1 MQTTAQTLRA
11 LFLACRPAHTAITL
25 GLLILGF
32 AQSGLAQQT
41 TPLNFENNYFVTGDY
56 VVAGVGLRG
65 LGVNGFASRQFTMPD
80 ANSVPATG
88 VPQGADIVAAFLYWE
103 TVEGSQTGFAGQN
116 GFFRPV
122 FAGGPAS
129 GYPITGVVLGNPN
142 APVSWSSGGCSG
154 SSQGSKTMRTYAVDV
169 SRFLPQDAQ
178 GNILANGTYE
188 VRLADSGSNGGG
200 TPLTLGASLIIIYR
214 AITPSL
220 PLTSVVIYDGAFA
233 PANGSSTMS
242 QTMQGFYQA
251 AAGPISKLTHIVGNG
266 QSNKFETVSLDGVNL
281 PSRYGNLPPFPGFYN
296 GSWDDPTWSFSGAG
310 NPVQA
315 NDSSATTTVA
325 PSSSNGGCVSWG
337 VVVMSTTVQNSDNDG
352 ILDVWKQKQ
361 GYCDASV
368 NEGMCTTTDP
378 TWVSLPGAT
387 LGKKDLFVQLDHM
400 CSIVNPDGTCDTTN
414 GYSFDPPASALTMM
428 TNAFSAK
435 GTNLHLIP
443 GNPAYP
449 AALATGAIQE
459 QTCTDTTDA
468 SGNPVLCEYPNQPGL
483 IGWKAGFEF
492 LKNQPLN
499 YPDETSCEQAL
510 NGPCIRRFQHGR
522 KDSYHYAMFAHAV
535 GLPEWGLQGGSVTS
549 IVASGNTVTFTTSGP
564 HGLTA
569 GTDRVTITDAIT
581 NPSLNG
587 TYLVQTASG
596 NTFTI
601 QIPTAANATYTQS
614 TDPWLSVA
622 TGRIRTTSGV
632 SDIGGADSLVSLGLW
647 KAAGRTDP
655 VQAGTFMHELGHSLG
670 LTHGG
675 LYYDT
680 AGSYSPTLEPN
691 CKPNYQSV
699 MSYQFQ
705 VDLLDNGVLDY
716 SEQQLSTLN
725 ENGLP
730 GGLIGTDGSAPAFS
744 TTKWYSPVPPNGVGS
759 PAKSHCDGSALSPNT
774 DPDPTMYLVEG
785 AADPIA
791 PVSAWLSGSDVNFD
805 GTLSPALRGYDDW
818 ANLDLRQIG
827 ATGSEIFGGG
837 KLTVGTGKLTVG
849 TGKLTVGT
857 GKLTVGAGKLTVG
870 TGVGDLTF
878 ETANSSVRSPRN
890 LTATLTTPN
899 IRLNWVAPS
908 FGQIGSYNI
917 YRSTNGA
924 SAVLISS
931 VLGTSLSFT
940 DTTVACGPTYSY
952 FVTAVLANTNPP
964 QESVPSNTT
973 SAIPI
978 CKPTSTTVASPV
990 NPSIFGQSVTFTATV
1005 TNTSGDTATPTGSV
1019 QFSVDGAPFGPAV
1032 PLSGS
1037 GTAVM
1042 AASGATAALTVSGSP
1057 HTVKAVYTNT
1067 DGNFSGSSGT
1077 LGQAVNPAPTSTTV
1091 ASSVNPSIY
1100 GQSVTFT
1107 ATVANTAGAAIST
1120 ATPTGSVQFYVDGAA
1135 SGAAVPVSGSGASVT
1150 AASATATLT
1159 VSGSLHTIKAVYTN
1173 TDGNFNGSS
1182 GTMSPGQ
1189 TVNPAPTSTTVASSV
1204 NPSIYGQ
1211 SVTFTATVAN
1221 TAGAAISTAT
1231 PTGSVQFFVDGA
1243 AFGAPVPLS
1252 GSGAS
1257 VTAASGAIAT
1267 LTVSG
1272 SPHTIKAVY
1281 TNTDRNFSGSSGTL
1295 GQTVNPAPT
1304 STTVASSVNPSV
1316 YGQSVTF
1323 TATVANTAGAAI
1335 STATPTGSVQFMD
1348 GASLIGTPQNLS
1360 GLGTATLTTS
1370 ALTAGNHPITAVY
1383 TNIDGNFRGSTS
1395 SSVTQVVQDFSITAT
1410 PSAQTISSG
1419 HQAVYS
1425 ITVTPISGLAGTIAL
1440 SCSGAPPNSTCSVS
1454 PSTSNLQGTPVLSKV
1469 TLSANQNVNHGT
1481 FTLTFTGSFVGR
1493 TLTHSTT
1500 VQLTVK

>member
-1 MQTTAQTLRA
+1 MRTTIQTLRT
-11 LFLACRPAHTAITL
+11 LWLACRPSRATITFGL
-25 GLLILGF
+25 LLILGL
-32 AQSGLAQQT
+32 AQSGFAQQT

-56 VVAGVGLRG
+56 VVTGVGLRG
-65 LGVNGFASRQFTMPD
+65 LGVNGFATQQFTMPD
-80 ANSVPATG
+80 ANSVPAAG
-88 VPQGADIVAAFLYWE
+88 VPQGADVVAAFLYWE
-103 TVEGSQTGFAGQN
+103 TVESSQTAFAGQS
-116 GFFRPV
+116 GFFRPI
-122 FAGGPAS
+122 FAGGPAT

-154 SSQGSKTMRTYAVDV
+154 SSQGSKTMRTYAADV
-169 SRFLPQDAQ
+169 SPFLPQDSQ
-178 GNILANGTYE
+178 GNILANGRYE
-188 VRLADSGSNGGG
+188 VRLADSGGNGGG
-200 TPLTLGASLIIIYR
+200 APLTLGASLIIIYR
-214 AITPSL
+214 AITPSF

-242 QTMQGFYQA
+242 LAMQGFYQA

-266 QSNKFETVSLDGVNL
+266 QSNKYETVSLDGVNL
-281 PSRYGNLPPFPGFYN
+281 PSRYGSLPPFPGYYN
-296 GSWDDPTWSFSGAG
+296 GSWDNPTWSFSGAS

-315 NDSSATTTVA
+315 NDASATTTVV
-325 PSSSNGGCVSWG
+325 PNSSNGGCVSWG
-337 VVVMSTTVQNSDNDG
+337 AVIMSTTVQNTDNDG

-368 NEGMCTTTDP
+368 NEGACATTDP
-378 TWVSLPGAT
+378 SWVSLPGAT
-387 LGKKDLFVQLDHM
+387 SGKKDLFVQLDHM
-400 CSIVNPDGTCDTTN
+400 CSIVNADGTCDTTN
-414 GYSFDPPASALTMM
+414 GYSFSPSASALTML
-428 TNAFSAK
+428 TNAFSPK
-435 GTNLHLIP
+435 GTNGTNLHLIP
-443 GNPAYP
+443 GNPGYP

-483 IGWKAGFEF
+483 VGWKDGFEF

-499 YPDETSCEQAL
+499 YPDEASCEQAL

-522 KDSYHYAMFAHAV
+522 KDSYHYALFAHAA
-535 GLPEWGLQGGSVTS
+535 GLPEWGLQGGSL
-549 IVASGNTVTFTTSGP
+549 IMVAAGNTVTFTTSAP

-622 TGRIRTTSGV
+622 SGRIRTTSGV
-632 SDIGGADSLVSLGLW
+632 SDIGGADSLITLGLW
-647 KAAGRTDP
+647 KAAGQTDP

-680 AGSYSPTLEPN
+680 PGSYVPTLEPN

-705 VDLLDNGVLDY
+705 VDLLDDGVLDY

-730 GGLIGTDGSAPAFS
+730 VGLTTTDGSALAYS
-744 TTKWYSPVPPNGVGS
+744 STKWYSPVPPSGVGS
-759 PAKSHCDGSALSPNT
+759 PVKSHCDGTPLSPTT

-785 AADPIA
+785 AANPIT
-791 PVSAWLSGSDVNFD
+791 PVSVWVSGSDVNFD
-805 GTLSPALRGYDDW
+805 GTISAALRGYDDW

-827 ATGSEIFGGG
+827 ATGSEIYGGG

-870 TGVGDLTF
+870 TGVGELTF

-890 LTATLTTPN
+890 LTATQTTPP
-899 IRLNWVAPS
+899 RYVQLNWFAPT

-924 SAVLISS
+924 TAVLIGSAPGSS
-931 VLGTSLSFT
+931 LTFT
-940 DTTVACGPTYSY
+940 DKAVTCGPTYSY
-952 FVTAVLANTNPP
+952 FVTAMLANTNPP

-973 SAIPI
+973 SAIPT
-978 CKPTSTTVASPV
+978 CTPTFTTVTSSV

-1005 TNTSGDTATPTGSV
+1005 ANTSGG
-1019 QFSVDGAPFGPAV
+1019 
-1032 PLSGS
+1032 
-1037 GTAVM
+1037 
-1042 AASGATAALTVSGSP
+1042 
-1057 HTVKAVYTNT
+1057 
-1067 DGNFSGSSGT
+1067 
-1077 LGQAVNPAPTSTTV
+1077 
-1091 ASSVNPSIY
+1091 
-1100 GQSVTFT
+1100 
-1107 ATVANTAGAAIST
+1107 T
-1120 ATPTGSVQFYVDGAA
+1120 ATPTGSVQFYVDGA
-1135 SGAAVPVSGSGASVT
+1135 
-1150 AASATATLT
+1150 
-1159 VSGSLHTIKAVYTN
+1159 
-1173 TDGNFNGSS
+1173 
-1182 GTMSPGQ
+1182 
-1189 TVNPAPTSTTVASSV
+1189 
-1204 NPSIYGQ
+1204 PS
-1211 SVTFTATVAN
+1211 
-1221 TAGAAISTAT
+1221 
-1231 PTGSVQFFVDGA
+1231 
-1243 AFGAPVPLS
+1243 GAPVPLS
-1252 GSGAS
+1252 GSGVAAR
-1257 VTAASGAIAT
+1257 AASGATAT
-1267 LTVSG
+1267 LTVSV

-1281 TNTDRNFSGSSGTL
+1281 TNTDGGFSGSSGTMS
-1295 GQTVNPAPT
+1295 QTVNPAPT
-1304 STTVASSVNPSV
+1304 STTVTSSGNPSIV
-1316 YGQSVTF
+1316 GQSVTF
-1323 TATVANTAGAAI
+1323 TATVSNIAGVGI

-1348 GASLIGTPQNLS
+1348 GSSLLGTPQTLS

-1370 ALTAGNHPITAVY
+1370 ALTVGTHPITAVY
-1383 TNIDGNFRGSTS
+1383 TNIDGNFRSSTS
-1395 SSVTQVVQDFSITAT
+1395 TGVTQVVQDFTITAT

-1425 ITVTPISGLAGTIAL
+1425 ITVTPISGLTGSIAL

-1454 PSTSNLQGTPVLSKV
+1454 PSTANFQGTAVASTV
-1469 TLSANQNVNHGT
+1469 TLSANKNVNHGT
-1481 FTLTFTGSFVGR
+1481 FTLTFTGALVGR
-1493 TLTHSTT
+1493 NLIRTTT